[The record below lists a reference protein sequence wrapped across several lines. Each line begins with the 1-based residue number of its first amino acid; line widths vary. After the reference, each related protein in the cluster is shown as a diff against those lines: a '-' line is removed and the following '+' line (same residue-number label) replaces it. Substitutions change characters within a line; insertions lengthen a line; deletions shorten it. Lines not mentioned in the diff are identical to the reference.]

1 MECRNDYT
9 RRIWENLTMNY
20 INLEISKTKYKQK
33 NKWGTLSCRT
43 YAYRSQAEWVPFV
56 SKHSVQQ
63 LIHTIQMSRHAYK
76 HSLTAK
82 THWWLIAHTPLWHGS
97 GHTFDKYLCA
107 VSPATHAQDW
117 LGSTQPGLSKFS
129 GLLYSFGVK
138 LNRCS
143 QGLCIREELQLI

>member
-1 MECRNDYT
+1 MECRNDCR

-20 INLEISKTKYKQK
+20 INLEILKTKYKQK

-43 YAYRSQAEWVPFV
+43 YAYRSRAEWVPFV
-56 SKHSVQQ
+56 LKHLVQQ
-63 LIHTIQMSRHAYK
+63 LIRTIQMSQHAYK

-82 THWWLIAHTPLWHGS
+82 THRRVITHAPLWYGS
-97 GHTFDKYLCA
+97 GHTF
-107 VSPATHAQDW
+107 ATHAQIW

-143 QGLCIREELQLI
+143 QGLCIREESQLI